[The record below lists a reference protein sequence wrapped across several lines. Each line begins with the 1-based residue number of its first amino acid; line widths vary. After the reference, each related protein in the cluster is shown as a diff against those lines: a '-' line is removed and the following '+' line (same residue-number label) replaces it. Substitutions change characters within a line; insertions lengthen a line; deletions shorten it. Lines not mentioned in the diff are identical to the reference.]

1 MNDEMDEKIK
11 YIEQKYHALVKRM
24 GASQEDIDM
33 IEEEIMLRNPTSR
46 HSKKGNSG
54 AYSYDYKRGN
64 KRGGSSIYV
73 NRKSRVSGPEAN
85 RGNKIDQASE
95 DEYDDEDEII
105 GGSDVENGG
114 GSGEIHSIRDER
126 SS

>member
-1 MNDEMDEKIK
+1 MDEKIK

-24 GASQEDIDM
+24 GASQEDIDI

-54 AYSYDYKRGN
+54 AYSYDYKQRN
-64 KRGGSSIYV
+64 KRGGSSIYQ
-73 NRKSRVSGPEAN
+73 NRKSRVSGPDAN
-85 RGNKIDQASE
+85 RGNKQNLGQASE
-95 DEYDDEDEII
+95 DDYDDEDEMAN
-105 GGSDVENGG
+105 SDVDNADEHGE
-114 GSGEIHSIRDER
+114 EIHSIRDER